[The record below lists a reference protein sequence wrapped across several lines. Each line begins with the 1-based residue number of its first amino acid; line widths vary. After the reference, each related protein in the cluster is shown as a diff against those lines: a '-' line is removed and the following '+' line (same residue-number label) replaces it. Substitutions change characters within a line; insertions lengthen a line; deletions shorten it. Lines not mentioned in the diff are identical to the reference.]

1 MKKYF
6 DHNIIRESPLF
17 REIKEHEAE
26 ALLKC
31 LSPRRSHYKK
41 GEYIFHMGEKISSF
55 GLVLSGLVHVIKE
68 DYWGNRALITDV
80 GPGDLLGEAFSCA
93 DNTALTVSAV
103 AAENTEIMVLDVDRI
118 MSTCSNSCNFH
129 NRLIRN
135 LVTILAE
142 KNFHLTTKITHM
154 SQRRMRE
161 KLLSYLSEQSA
172 NKGSSNFDIPFNRQ
186 ELADYLSVDRSAMS
200 AELSRLQNE
209 GILTYQRN
217 HFTLLREDN

>member
-1 MKKYF
+1 M
-6 DHNIIRESPLF
+6 SLT
-17 REIKEHEAE
+17 
-26 ALLKC
+26 
-31 LSPRRSHYKK
+31 SWWSHYKK
-41 GEYIFHMGEKISSF
+41 GNTSFIWERRYPVSSGSQRTRPRNQGRLLGQSSAHYGCGSRDF
-55 GLVLSGLVHVIKE
+55 
-68 DYWGNRALITDV
+68 
-80 GPGDLLGEAFSCA
+80 LGEAFSCA

-118 MSTCSNSCNFH
+118 MSTCSKFRNFH

-142 KNFHLTTKITHM
+142 KNSDLTTKITHM

-186 ELADYLSVDRSAMS
+186 ELADLPFRGTEVLCPLNSPGYRTRVFSHISGTTSPCCEKITNLYKEAMG
-200 AELSRLQNE
+200 L
-209 GILTYQRN
+209 
-217 HFTLLREDN
+217 D